1 MKDKQTHL
9 IDTAINLFARDG
21 VSVST
26 ARIASEA
33 GVSNGTLFNYFPTKQ
48 QLIDSVYLSIK
59 EDIARNVLPSLGQD
73 MSVKEVMFGIWRGY
87 IQWALANPLHHEV
100 SILLKAAMV
109 LSAATLERADA
120 IFELKV
126 AKLRKGVEQHQLV
139 DLPVDYICELSTAQ
153 LSVAV
158 AFLQRFKLDS
168 VDASKHI
175 HCSFDVFWNGINA

>member
-9 IDTAINLFARDG
+9 IETAINLFARDG

-26 ARIASEA
+26 AKIAAEA

-59 EDIARNVLPSLGQD
+59 EDIAKNVLPSLGRE

-87 IQWALANPLHHEV
+87 IQWAIANPLRHEV

-109 LSAATLERADA
+109 LSALALERADA
-120 IFELKV
+120 IFELKME
-126 AKLRKGVEQHQLV
+126 KLREGVDRHELV

-158 AFLQRFKLDS
+158 MYLRHRQLDS
-168 VDASKHI
+168 VEASKHI
-175 HCSFDVFWNGINA
+175 HRSFDVFWDGISV